1 MESKAT
7 AIADG
12 LISSVSVVIEAT
24 GTDGAFSRCRL
35 INFNASVGRRDICT
49 GRCRGPTKNASETDI
64 PNENNKGK
72 SERIII
78 VASRFM

>member
-7 AIADG
+7 ANADG
-12 LISSVSVVIEAT
+12 LISSLSVVIEAT
-24 GTDGAFSRCRL
+24 GTDGTFSRRL
-35 INFNASVGRRDICT
+35 NVNASVGRRDICT
-49 GRCRGPTKNASETDI
+49 GCCRGPTKNASETEI
-64 PNENNKGK
+64 PNEHKWR